1 MDMYSQALRDYL
13 KAATLDEW
21 HQVVWNWTWD
31 YDLRVLEWMADQ
43 KQCDLGTARMIYWV
57 VYDRIEALW
66 DKDKLIK
73 E

>member
-43 KQCDLGTARMIYWV
+43 KQCDLGTARMI
-57 VYDRIEALW
+57 
-66 DKDKLIK
+66 
-73 E
+73 